1 MTQTKRRSVKR
12 QTGFT
17 LIEIM
22 IVIVI
27 IGILATLVVPRLID
41 RPDQARVIKAKQDI
55 STLQA
60 ALQLYKLDNY
70 NYPSQQQGLQA
81 LVTKPTQG
89 QVAGNWTGPYIERLP
104 KDPWGGEY
112 RYRVPGEYG
121 AIDIFTLGSDGEEG
135 GVDSAADIGSWSRD

>member
-89 QVAGNWTGPYIERLP
+89 
-104 KDPWGGEY
+104 
-112 RYRVPGEYG
+112 
-121 AIDIFTLGSDGEEG
+121 
-135 GVDSAADIGSWSRD
+135 